1 MNKKYVTFTIT
12 LYSLIVISV
21 IFLFNTTSTIYAT
34 MFSIF
39 IPILFGLVINYN
51 EKQKEIFNTYYEP
64 IYHYIR
70 TYYDILSQPY
80 ERINMGKKHEM
91 MSKISRDLI
100 SFLNSNLKYA
110 SEEVKELLGIFLFY
124 EYEYQDEANEFQDIN
139 NINRLIPILSK
150 EILENYN
157 VLYINHFIKRRY
169 YMRKE
174 KYHKANGLVYNYIDS
189 FILDLYRR
197 KEYALSLY
205 EVVEAYNIIVDYRA
219 KNIKSCYKV
228 YRYIKHNR
236 NKDLKAII
244 LKLDDKFKIKVKKIK
259 RK

>member
-70 TYYDILSQPY
+70 TYYDTLSQPY
-80 ERINMGKKHEM
+80 ERESMGKKHEM

-100 SFLNSNLKYA
+100 MFLNDNLKYA
-110 SEEVKELLGIFLFY
+110 SEEVKSLLGIFLFY
-124 EYEYQDEANEFQDIN
+124 EYKYKDSPNEFQDIY
-139 NINRLIPILSK
+139 NINRIIPILSK
-150 EILENYN
+150 ETLENYN
-157 VLYINHFIKRRY
+157 VLHINHYLKRRY
-169 YMRKE
+169 YMRKN
-174 KYHKANGLVYNYIDS
+174 KYHKVNGLVYVYIDS
-189 FILDLYRR
+189 FILDLFRK
-197 KEYALSLY
+197 KEYAISLY
-205 EVVEAYNIIVDYRA
+205 EVVEAYNIIQKHRE
-219 KNIKSCYKV
+219 KNYKQSYKL

-236 NKDLKAII
+236 NKDIKII
-244 LKLDDKFKIKVKKIK
+244 ISELNKKFKIKVKKIK